1 VYVIDTSALLDGW
14 ARHYPPDV
22 FPSLWSLIEEM
33 IKVGELLSPDEVLVE
48 LSQKDDTV
56 HRWAKANSA
65 MFVPLDEDIQRATQD
80 ILDQF
85 PRLVGAMKDRNRA
98 DPFVI
103 ALAKVKD
110 AIVVTGERVSGLGTA
125 PEFLSSATISVLV
138 IVQYLSLL
146 ERKDGPSSSILR
158 NNSRLKP

>member
-22 FPSLWSLIEEM
+22 FPSLWSLIEGM
-33 IKVGELLSPDEVLVE
+33 IKVGELLSPDEVLAE
-48 LSQKDDTV
+48 LSQKDDAV
-56 HRWAKANSA
+56 YQWAKTNSA
-65 MFVPLDEDIQRATQD
+65 MFVPLDEDIQRATQE

-110 AIVVTGERVSGLGTA
+110 AIVVTGEKNIGTRDR
-125 PEFLSSATISVLV
+125 PRIPIVCDHFGISHRTM
-138 IVQYLSLL
+138 L
-146 ERKDGPSSSILR
+146 ELIREKGWTF
-158 NNSRLKP
+158 K

>member
-1 VYVIDTSALLDGW
+1 MYVIDTSALLDGW

-33 IKVGELLSPDEVLVE
+33 IKVGELLSPDEVLAE
-48 LSQKDDTV
+48 LSQKDDAV
-56 HRWAKANSA
+56 YQWAKTNSA
-65 MFVPLDEDIQRATQD
+65 MFVLLDEDIQRATQE

-110 AIVVTGERVSGLGTA
+110 AIVVTGEKSIGTRDR
-125 PEFLSSATISVLV
+125 PRIPIVCDHFGISHRTM
-138 IVQYLSLL
+138 L
-146 ERKDGPSSSILR
+146 ELIREKGWTF
-158 NNSRLKP
+158 K

>member
-1 VYVIDTSALLDGW
+1 MYVIDTSALLDGW

-22 FPSLWSLIEEM
+22 FPSLWLHIEGM
-33 IKVGELLSPDEVLVE
+33 IKAGDLLSPDEVLAE
-48 LSQKDDTV
+48 LSQKDDAIYQ
-56 HRWAKANSA
+56 WAKTNNV
-65 MFVPLDEDIQRATQD
+65 MFVPLDEDVQRATQE

-110 AIVVTGERVSGLGTA
+110 AIVVTGEKSVGTRDR
-125 PEFLSSATISVLV
+125 PRIPIVCDHFGISHRTMLEFIREKGWTF
-138 IVQYLSLL
+138 
-146 ERKDGPSSSILR
+146 K
-158 NNSRLKP
+158 